1 VFFLI
6 LAHPSCPRQRVLNGL
21 LFMSQVVLKNTL
33 SNQWEIKCVLHYML
47 FTVVLF
53 RLGYA
58 RITHGGLSD
67 TEVQVGRFR
76 IPHDVSSFADN
87 EHITTDP
94 QHVDKDVWF
103 NSRSDGMLVGFALCT
118 LHLACFGC
126 VVL

>member
-1 VFFLI
+1 VCASLHVVHCCAVQAR
-6 LAHPSCPRQRVLNGL
+6 LCAYNSRWSQRHGGAGY
-21 LFMSQVVLKNTL
+21 T
-33 SNQWEIKCVLHYML
+33 L
-47 FTVVLF
+47 FTAVPF

-103 NSRSDGMLVGFALCT
+103 NSRWDGMLVGFALCS
-118 LHLACFGC
+118 LHSAYFGC
-126 VVL
+126 VIL